1 MFKRLRQ
8 KALKSSLRSIVIQVF
23 EPYKIV
29 FDTSLGESIEALSK
43 SELID
48 SESQRGVFTEPR
60 VIVHALIELD
70 LSSSLKHLVNI
81 ASADF
86 ETQ

>member
-1 MFKRLRQ
+1 M
-8 KALKSSLRSIVIQVF
+8 
-23 EPYKIV
+23 YKIV
-29 FDTSLGESIEALSK
+29 SDTSIEESIEVLSK

-70 LSSSLKHLVNI
+70 LSYSLKHLVNI
-81 ASADF
+81 TNADF